1 MVRPNTLQKFSLPLR
16 VGDVRVEIAIMCRD
30 GTGVPLV
37 FLHGFGSTKEDY
49 ADVVQQEGL
58 ADRPVLAYDAPGCG
72 ASSCSEPGAVSIP
85 FLVSVSD
92 KVLRA
97 RGIERFHLIGHSMG
111 GPTTASSS
119 PRSRT
124 ARTSRCTPTPLPC
137 GTASP
142 RSWPERRN
150 DSPAQ
155 HRHRR
160 SSPRRHIACPRRI
173 SAVGSRRPARSPSRP
188 PPGRWLVHRSRR
200 T

>member
-150 DSPAQ
+150 DLPA
-155 HRHRR
+155 
-160 SSPRRHIACPRRI
+160 
-173 SAVGSRRPARSPSRP
+173 
-188 PPGRWLVHRSRR
+188 
-200 T
+200 